1 MNDGAARPPGAPPR
15 LALVAGEASGD
26 LLGGLLLGGLQ
37 ARWPG
42 LTAAGIGGPRL
53 QALGFDAWWPQDKL
67 AVFGYVDALRHYR
80 EIAGIRRQ
88 LGDRLLGE
96 GAARGRA
103 ERPDLFIGVDA
114 PDFNLGLEQRLKTA
128 GVPTVHFVSPS
139 IWAWRGGRLDTIRR
153 SADHVLCLFP
163 FEPAMYTRV
172 GIAATYVGHPLADHI
187 PLDVP
192 RAAARATLGLAD
204 DVPLIALLPGSR
216 RSEIRHIAAPLLQAA
231 ALLARQRPALRFVL
245 PVAPGLR
252 ALLDPLIAAHA
263 PGLPLTLLD
272 GQSHTALAACDL
284 TLIASGTATLEAA
297 LFKRP
302 MVIVYKLSSLSWQL
316 MKRMSY
322 QPWVGLPNILL
333 NRMDRN
339 DGALRVLPAGARLT
353 PGGTGGDFIVPELI
367 QDAATPAA
375 IAEQAAAWLDD
386 PARCAGVSER
396 FAELHRRLRQDT
408 AQRATD
414 AIASMLGR

>member
-1 MNDGAARPPGAPPR
+1 
-15 LALVAGEASGD
+15 
-26 LLGGLLLGGLQ
+26 
-37 ARWPG
+37 
-42 LTAAGIGGPRL
+42 
-53 QALGFDAWWPQDKL
+53 
-67 AVFGYVDALRHYR
+67 
-80 EIAGIRRQ
+80 
-88 LGDRLLGE
+88 
-96 GAARGRA
+96 
-103 ERPDLFIGVDA
+103 
-114 PDFNLGLEQRLKTA
+114 
-128 GVPTVHFVSPS
+128 
-139 IWAWRGGRLDTIRR
+139 
-153 SADHVLCLFP
+153 VLCLFP
-163 FEPAMYTRV
+163 FEPAIYARA

-192 RAAARATLGLAD
+192 RADARAKLGLAD

-216 RSEIRHIAAPLLQAA
+216 RSEIRHITAPLLQAA